1 MKLKQSLVLMIF
13 QVTLIFSTNNVLAQI
28 TADAEFRFNPV
39 YSRGFRQ
46 PLYEGDK
53 PGYFTMQRTRFIVN
67 YNAPE
72 DLKVEVVVQ
81 DRRFW
86 GDQNERADVP
96 NMAIFR
102 AWAEKFFTP
111 NLSLK
116 LGRQGLI
123 YDDQYLF
130 GELNWGGTLAHDVAL
145 LKYESEAGKIHLGAA
160 YNANRGELKREH
172 YEYNMPKAMQFL
184 WLHKELGALKS
195 SIMMVNYGFE
205 TADTVV
211 HFSQTIG
218 TNTSYKVSK
227 ALTLKGIYYFQT
239 GEDINSLDLSSYLL
253 SAQALV
259 KVSDNLSFNLGADIS
274 SGTAQS
280 KLAEPENTVSNTFE
294 RHFGLLHAQF
304 GLLDLFF
311 VKPTNQGIKD
321 FYIKSKIKADALSIT
336 NDVHAFASD
345 KTLLHT
351 TTGEEMDDFLGVE
364 NDLKISYKFTSTF
377 KATLGHS
384 IMFGT
389 NSLDQLFGGTP
400 IKDCQYIYAVITAK
414 PRLFE
419 SKN

>member
-1 MKLKQSLVLMIF
+1 MKKVI
-13 QVTLIFSTNNVLAQI
+13 VIATWLIFLSLNIQAQI

-46 PLYEGDK
+46 PLYEGEK
-53 PGYFTMQRTRFIVN
+53 PGYYTMQRTRFIVN

-111 NLSLK
+111 QLSLK

-123 YDDQYLF
+123 YDDQFLF

-145 LKYESEAGKIHLGAA
+145 LKYESEAGKVHLGAA

-184 WLHKELGALKS
+184 WLHKDFGKLSS

-218 TNTSYKVSK
+218 TNNAFKVTD

-239 GEDINSLDLSSYLL
+239 GEDVNSLNLSSYLL
-253 SAQALV
+253 SAQAIM
-259 KVSDNLSFNLGADIS
+259 KVSDNLTLNIGADIS
-274 SGTAQS
+274 SGTNQS
-280 KLAEPENTVSNTFE
+280 KLDQPENTVSNTFE

-321 FYIKSKIKADALSIT
+321 FYLKAKIKAKDLSIT

-345 KTLLHT
+345 KTLLHN
-351 TTGEEMDDFLGVE
+351 TTGEEMNDFLGIE
-364 NDLKISYKFTSTF
+364 NDLKINYKFTSTF